1 MTSPYMINGILY
13 KDEIMNKCLS
23 LYKFITEKNLL
34 YKIQFD
40 FKESKFSHDIKKI
53 IHETLLGNDTTNQL
67 EQIHVINDKKM
78 IVAVQ
83 ELIEKSKKLWDNELF
98 QDVELQVNEDT
109 WKVECIHIIISFLF
123 FNINPIHK
131 IW

>member
-109 WKVECIHIIISFLF
+109 WKVECIHI
-123 FNINPIHK
+123 
-131 IW
+131 